1 MKRKYITV
9 AEAFK
14 ILSKREELTDLEKDT
29 LQYTEVLNKYGRK
42 DMAKVMKEVSEI
54 SDIPVNV
61 AIKLIDLKPTTK
73 EEITAIL
80 SSYNVMLSEKDLN
93 NLIDYFTGI

>member
-14 ILSKREELTDLEKDT
+14 ILSKRDEHTELEKET
-29 LQYTEVLNKYGRK
+29 LQYTELLNKYGRK
-42 DMAKVMKEVSEI
+42 DMSKVMKEVSEI
-54 SDIPVNV
+54 SDLPVNV
-61 AIKLIDLKPTTK
+61 AVKLIDLKPTTK